1 MRSTPR
7 TITSPLEAIAI
18 TMICFGWS
26 IYSST
31 QMVSAGFSGGAFT
44 DANLQSLMVMEI
56 ILGGIAL
63 LVLYVRGFA
72 ISTLYPA
79 PSIAGIAVGI
89 ATYVV
94 AVGAVWIST
103 APFAS
108 SQGAQPIDSMVAH
121 ASVSLSTVVPLAL
134 INGAYEEIFLLGFL
148 LRGMRGY
155 GLSIAMGVSLL
166 VRVLYHLYQ
175 GPLGA
180 ISVFAFGLVL
190 SLNYVRTGSLFS
202 AVFAHVLAD
211 IIPFL

>member
-1 MRSTPR
+1 MRSTLR
-7 TITSPLEAIAI
+7 TITNPLEAIAI
-18 TMICFGWS
+18 TVVCFGWS
-26 IYSST
+26 IYSSI
-31 QMVSAGFSGGAFT
+31 QMVSAGFNGGAFT
-44 DANLQSLMVMEI
+44 DANLQSLIVIEI
-56 ILGGIAL
+56 ILGGVAL
-63 LVLYVRGFA
+63 LILYVRGFA

-79 PSIAGIAVGI
+79 PSLSGVAVGI

-121 ASVSLSTVVPLAL
+121 ASVSLSTVVPMAL

-155 GLSIAMGVSLL
+155 GLSVAMGVSLL

-180 ISVFAFGLVL
+180 ISVLAFGLVL
-190 SLNYVRTGSLFS
+190 SLNYVRTGSLFT

>member
-1 MRSTPR
+1 MRSTLR
-7 TITSPLEAIAI
+7 TNTSPLEAFAI
-18 TMICFGWS
+18 SVICFGWA
-26 IYSST
+26 IYSSI
-31 QMVSAGFSGGAFT
+31 QAVSAGFNGGAFT
-44 DANLQSLMVMEI
+44 DANLMSTTVIEI
-56 ILGGIAL
+56 IFGGIAFL
-63 LVLYVRGFA
+63 ILYVRGFA
-72 ISTLYPA
+72 ISTLYPT
-79 PSIAGIAVGI
+79 PSLTGIAVGI

-94 AVGAVWIST
+94 ALGAVWIFT
-103 APFAS
+103 VPFTS
-108 SQGAQPIDSMVAH
+108 SQGAQPIDSMVAQ
-121 ASVSLSTVVPLAL
+121 ASVSLSTVVLSAL

-180 ISVFAFGLVL
+180 VSIFAFGLVL

-202 AVFAHVLAD
+202 AVFAHVLTD